1 MKSKGQMKS
10 TDDGLIR
17 SFDVAALSSTTTIQT
32 GGDGIDD
39 SGFVASNNFSDLAAA
54 TTVSRAA
61 RVAPTPAWSFG
72 DAIARID
79 ATAPQRRTTT
89 TSLQDKVRVVAES
102 RKRRAAVAGEWAAA
116 GEKRKREEAGRAKT
130 FGLNNSATAAS
141 DGTGG
146 GNDDDSGD
154 DSGGDSDENDNDSE
168 DEEDEDNG
176 EIHVEENSDFAYG
189 GGQEADVM
197 EEEDEEEEEEGDEE
211 EMSDNESQSA
221 AIIIK
226 GRNAA
231 SITAAAARATR
242 AAGGDVDVDAIIAS
256 AQPNPHREAAA
267 APIDSER
274 ESAYAAYFAPDPFSM
289 ASRAKAAIAS
299 KSSSKKAAVS
309 GDTLREVPVAVR
321 AGKKGGDASGGAGG
335 AGASASASGAGSG
348 PVEPNAFAEMNLS
361 RPLLKAVVA
370 LGFTVPTRIQ
380 KRCVPL
386 ALAGHDICASAVTGS
401 GKTAAYLLPL
411 LERLLYKPTG
421 PSGAAIRAIILVP
434 TRELAAQVHSMATQ
448 LSIFCAGRI
457 RAALVVGGLSLKA
470 QEAELRSRPDIVI
483 ATPGRLLDHIRNSLA
498 VHVDDVDVLV
508 LDEADRLLDM
518 GFEAELTEIVK
529 ACPVGR
535 QTLLFSA
542 TMTARV
548 EDLARLSLR
557 RPVRVEAD
565 ALHDMASKLVQEF
578 VRVRTGRER
587 DREPMLLALLD
598 RSFTGGG
605 ILVFTGKKHQA
616 HRLAILLGLAGLSV
630 AELHGNLTQRARLE
644 ALEHFRTGQAD
655 ILVATDLAGRGLD
668 IAGVRVVINDEMP
681 RDLSTY
687 VHRVGRTARAGRA
700 GVSVTLVNEV
710 SRSLMKEV
718 VKRAA
723 LNVRARAI
731 PPDVVAAYRAKIE
744 AMEDDVAH
752 VLKAETDEKSMRLA
766 ETQLARAENMLE
778 HEDEIAARPARS
790 WVLTGKEKEAV
801 RTASAARVRGE
812 EDPKK
817 AAKDDESARAPRPKA
832 ADKGHRL
839 TRVKRRRLA
848 ALQASE
854 KEGRNLERLEADAT
868 EKRAAVA
875 DDGDADD
882 NAGAEK
888 AEGVLKGAKKVAQ
901 RMAKATHGQGRIAKA
916 IKKKARFAAVGLGMS
931 AGQAQHVMRKKEK
944 AKMGGDGG
952 AFAADRKQKKPRMS
966 GAGR

>member
-1 MKSKGQMKS
+1 M
-10 TDDGLIR
+10 IR
-17 SFDVAALSSTTTIQT
+17 SFEALPVVGVAA
-32 GGDGIDD
+32 GDGADAALVAGD
-39 SGFVASNNFSDLAAA
+39 WSGLAAA
-54 TTVSRAA
+54 PSSTRAA
-61 RVAPTPAWSFG
+61 RVTPTPAWSFG

-79 ATAPQRRTTT
+79 ATAPQRRMAT
-89 TSLQDKVRVVAES
+89 TSLQDKVRVVAAS
-102 RKRRAAVAGEWAAA
+102 RERRAAVAGEWAAA
-116 GEKRKREEAGRAKT
+116 GEKRKREEAGRAKE
-130 FGLNNSATAAS
+130 FGGKGKVEADKNADADA
-141 DGTGG
+141 
-146 GNDDDSGD
+146 DDDDGEEVDGGDNSDEDDEDDEDDSDDDDDEGD
-154 DSGGDSDENDNDSE
+154 DHDGDDEKVVQE
-168 DEEDEDNG
+168 NG
-176 EIHVEENSDFAYG
+176 DFAYG
-189 GGQEADVM
+189 GGQEVDVEM
-197 EEEDEEEEEEGDEE
+197 TGGKEDESEEVVV
-211 EMSDNESQSA
+211 A
-221 AIIIK
+221 PPPARK
-226 GRNAA
+226 GQ
-231 SITAAAARATR
+231 TAAATADSRAAR
-242 AAGGDVDVDAIIAS
+242 AAGGDVDVDAIIA
-256 AQPNPHREAAA
+256 AATPNPLREAAA
-267 APIDSER
+267 APVDSAR
-274 ESAYAAYFAPDPFSM
+274 ESAYAAYFAPDPFSL
-289 ASRAKAAIAS
+289 ASRAKAAAIAAS
-299 KSSSKKAAVS
+299 ASSSKSNKGGAKGGA
-309 GDTLREVPVAVR
+309 GDSLREVPVAVR
-321 AGKKGGDASGGAGG
+321 GGGRKGESEGGSAPAEGGSSG
-335 AGASASASGAGSG
+335 SASAPAGG
-348 PVEPNAFAEMNLS
+348 PVEPNAFVEMNLS
-361 RPLLKAVVA
+361 RPLLKAVIS
-370 LGFTVPTRIQ
+370 LGFTAPTRIQ

-421 PSGAAIRAIILVP
+421 PGGAAIRAIILVP

-448 LSIFCAGRI
+448 LSIYCAGRI
-457 RAALVVGGLSLKA
+457 RAALVVGGLSSKA
-470 QEAELRSRPDIVI
+470 QEAELRTRPDIVI

-710 SRSLMKEV
+710 SRNLMKEV

-752 VLKAETDEKSMRLA
+752 VLKAETDEKAMRLA

-778 HEDEIAARPARS
+778 HSDEIAARPARS

-801 RTASAARVRGE
+801 RAESAARVRGE
-812 EDPKK
+812 DGPQALKEK
-817 AAKDDESARAPRPKA
+817 ADEAAARAPRPKA

-848 ALQASE
+848 ALQATE
-854 KEGRNLERLEADAT
+854 KEGRNLEHLENDAK

-875 DDGDADD
+875 DDGDEGD
-882 NAGAEK
+882 NAAAER
-888 AEGVLKGAKKVAQ
+888 AEGHLKGAKKVAH
-901 RMAKATHGQGRIAKA
+901 RMAKATHGQGQIAKA

-944 AKMGGDGG
+944 AKMGGGGG
-952 AFAADRKQKKPRMS
+952 AFAADRKQKTPRKS